1 MEKLLNWIAKKFCK
15 QKHYSRAEI
24 RKLWPRPVP
33 ESVSEDESEEEAVD
47 EIDPE
52 LVKREAAARKLQPI
66 IRGFIGRRRGQRL
79 ASQVLNDVDAYWM
92 GHYARLL
99 EEERQRLIVAR
110 ERRNLAK
117 QYVKDIISISA
128 LFVISLDDAS
138 MMIQRTWR
146 GFWARK
152 HRPRPRP
159 PPKMRPKPR
168 VVKGRLLPETLRRV
182 WARSLFEPSGRS
194 YLHKTDVGYKAYNMW
209 EHAQR
214 PPAGQPHG
222 LRTRKIVLPAKDT
235 AENVR
240 VGKSVF
246 AATDDRH
253 AWLGVPVGLENF
265 DVKEKAQYLRSFR
278 NMEQFLFAFPAAET
292 GLADRPDEVLAAIRN
307 PYAEKLFKR
316 PTKARPPP
324 GDRSPTA
331 AAGSPVAGF
340 SDHPDDA
347 ARSEGDDEDS
357 DAVDDDVADELFR
370 PDVRVSKRRA
380 KWLRSLAERQ
390 TAELRKRLDR
400 ITVVAKGDKERGS
413 KHWDELTG
421 RYLQYIGDGRFRHV
435 RTGKETVPPLEEQL
449 TAERGA
455 NGAVISHN
463 KRQNAEEALPL
474 NVIDPSALSVEVTA
488 RRAAPQVALLPATLV
503 PTAAGT
509 GDPRATSLS
518 GPLDAAGDDGLAA
531 EASELGLDES
541 QTQTQASLVTSSQV
555 GGASAAAS
563 VSASVPLLGRSD
575 VRAVVQKSGMLLV
588 QDTADAEARRSMA
601 QQQRAERH
609 RELFNRTFAPV
620 ATLSFSAHTQPPLTV
635 VPPKTTEAAASTTD
649 AARTPQSMSQ
659 WRELKQ
665 GVASQLSRAA
675 DESGS
680 ALFRGATASLA
691 AGATRQTLRR
701 RTPHYRSVYTWLPQ
715 PLLAPALQNHHYR
728 DLSAVESYNA
738 QQQRIFA
745 RRSQRLRREADASLA
760 GSDGDHDD
768 AQSLSRDTLSASP
781 TQSHAMSMSVSRL
794 GDFVDTDSVLS
805 LVSRRPP
812 LRVQT
817 GSTGALDTR
826 SKFLT
831 LVHEEDAFSG
841 ADDALSQSDAV
852 SASQR
857 FQRGTEDLRR
867 RLDPSTRDSL
877 SSFDRDT
884 TSNTNSHSHSQ
895 LPRETSQ
902 RKKRRQLHAD
912 VERDYFASDDS
923 DAVAAFP
930 SQDLTRSRDLDT
942 TAALRPL
949 PAFLGAGPIP
959 QSLPE
964 TLVRR
969 RQTVTAGLS
978 VSSSLTVADSR
989 RGSSPDAVVHRKFQ
1003 HRPVVRI
1010 PGSHDYETPSTAVP
1024 KATGSRRGRSHSL
1037 SASLTRDAK
1046 VAPLLSSSPAAPT
1059 EMRLGSAL
1067 EQNSLQLET
1076 KQRTAAAS
1084 SARPRPHAPPPADL
1098 HPYAWA

>member
-1 MEKLLNWIAKKFCK
+1 
-15 QKHYSRAEI
+15 
-24 RKLWPRPVP
+24 
-33 ESVSEDESEEEAVD
+33 
-47 EIDPE
+47 
-52 LVKREAAARKLQPI
+52 
-66 IRGFIGRRRGQRL
+66 
-79 ASQVLNDVDAYWM
+79 M

-99 EEERQRLIVAR
+99 EEERQRLILAR
-110 ERRNLAK
+110 ERRNVAK

-194 YLHKTDVGYKAYNMW
+194 YLHKTDIGYKAYNMW
-209 EHAQR
+209 EHAQH
-214 PPAGQPHG
+214 PPAGHKHG

-235 AENVR
+235 SENVR
-240 VGKSVF
+240 LGKSVF

-278 NMEQFLFAFPAAET
+278 NMENFLFTFPAAEA
-292 GLADRPDEVLAAIRN
+292 GPAERPDEVVAAIRN

-324 GDRSPTA
+324 GDGSPSR

-340 SDHPDDA
+340 SNGPEDAGGSEGEDEDGDA
-347 ARSEGDDEDS
+347 A
-357 DAVDDDVADELFR
+357 DDDVVDELFR
-370 PDVRVSKRRA
+370 SDVRVSKRRA

-449 TAERGA
+449 AAESGA
-455 NGAVISHN
+455 TGAVISHN

-474 NVIDPSALSVEVTA
+474 NVVDPSSLSVEVTA
-488 RRAAPQVALLPATLV
+488 RRAAPQVALLPATLLP
-503 PTAAGT
+503 PTAGT
-509 GDPRATSLS
+509 GDVRLASLS
-518 GPLDAAGDDGLAA
+518 GPPDAAGEDVLA

-541 QTQTQASLVTSSQV
+541 QTQTQASLVSSSQV
-555 GGASAAAS
+555 GGA
-563 VSASVPLLGRSD
+563 SASVPLLGRSD

-588 QDTADAEARRSMA
+588 QDTADAEARHSMA

-635 VPPKTTEAAASTTD
+635 VPPKTTEAAAASALPSASTVD
-649 AARTPQSMSQ
+649 VARASQGTSQ

-665 GVASQLSRAA
+665 GVTAHLSKAA

-680 ALFRGATASLA
+680 ALFRGATASIA
-691 AGATRQTLRR
+691 ANAARQTLRR

-745 RRSQRLRREADASLA
+745 RRSQRLRREADESLA
-760 GSDGDHDD
+760 GSDGEHDD

-831 LVHEEDAFSG
+831 LVHEEDG
-841 ADDALSQSDAV
+841 TDDVLSQSDAV

-877 SSFDRDT
+877 SSFDRDASSNSN
-884 TSNTNSHSHSQ
+884 SNTQSNSQ
-895 LPRETSQ
+895 LLRETSQ

-912 VERDYFASDDS
+912 VERDFFASDDS
-923 DAVAAFP
+923 DAVRGAVAFP

-949 PAFLGAGPIP
+949 PAFLEAGPIP

-989 RGSSPDAVVHRKFQ
+989 KGSSPDAVVHRKFQ

-1010 PGSHDYETPSTAVP
+1010 PGSHDYETPAPVGAP
-1024 KATGSRRGRSHSL
+1024 KAAGSRRGRSHSV

-1046 VAPLLSSSPAAPT
+1046 IAPLLSSSPTAPT

-1067 EQNSLQLET
+1067 EQSSLHLET
-1076 KQRTAAAS
+1076 KQRTAAS
-1084 SARPRPHAPPPADL
+1084 SARPRPQAPPPADL